1 MQSSAFI
8 DRPSCGGQLQFHFM
22 LINIFLK
29 LWPNPAGGWKSK
41 HVKNIHVQW
50 DKPCRAPRPRYRT
63 HNLLAVTHQFNHSTT
78 KNQTKQALFAVND
91 CTITPPISASVATLQ
106 QQLQGSRTCNFR
118 LQVSHYFGWQYSVIF
133 RYFTQIVTTIM
144 VQIWFQSKRLMRTLK
159 PDSESPA
166 FGRVQSGSQCCR
178 VSVNSNAAFDIL
190 MHSTVSQT
198 LTLSHPLLLVCLRA
212 GNMSCL
218 FLVHRCL

>member
-1 MQSSAFI
+1 MAKSSG
-8 DRPSCGGQLQFHFM
+8 R
-22 LINIFLK
+22 LK
-29 LWPNPAGGWKSK
+29 IQTCQK
-41 HVKNIHVQW
+41 HTCANG
-50 DKPCRAPRPRYRT
+50 
-63 HNLLAVTHQFNHSTT
+63 
-78 KNQTKQALFAVND
+78 
-91 CTITPPISASVATLQ
+91 CTITLPMSASVATLQ
-106 QQLQGSRTCNFR
+106 QQLQGSRTCNVR
-118 LQVSHYFGWQYSVIF
+118 LQVSHYVGWQYSVIF
-133 RYFTQIVTTIM
+133 RYLTQIVTAIM

-166 FGRVQSGSQCCR
+166 FSRVQSGSQCCR
-178 VSVNSNAAFDIL
+178 VSVNSNAVFDIL